1 VLLNLFS
8 NAFHALHHRLRD
20 SDGAEA
26 YQPTLSV
33 RTEGQAGRVL
43 IHVRDNGTGI
53 AAEHREHVFT
63 RFFTTKPAGEGTGL
77 GLALCRDIVQRH
89 GGRLTMQSEAGEYAE
104 FSVELPRSATAPE
117 EGAA

>member
-1 VLLNLFS
+1 VPL
-8 NAFHALHHRLRD
+8 ALHHRLRD